1 MKRINVHSFFAFFIY
16 YVVGVIECV
25 IKVGFISIKKEELLL
40 IEVKNLVKRYGNHLA
55 VDDLSFTVE
64 RGQILG
70 FLGPNGAGKSTTMN
84 MITGYIAATSGSVTI
99 DGNDVFEDPIEAKKM
114 IGYLPEIPPLYLDM
128 SVVEYLEFIAEIK
141 AVKKKE
147 RTKMIQDI
155 MKMTKVDD
163 VSERLIK
170 HLSKGYKQRVGLAGA
185 IVGYP
190 EVLIL
195 DEPTVG
201 LDPKQIIE
209 IRDLIKSLSK
219 DHTIILSSHILSE
232 VSAVCDKVM
241 IINKGKL
248 IVSDSPENLSKHM
261 EGANKVH
268 LIVKGTKD
276 KVIKALN
283 KIDGI
288 VKVDYQDTSEEDLIE
303 LKIQSKEALDI
314 REELFYAMVEAGCP
328 IYGLERKVMSLEDIF
343 LELTENS
350 TITEKKKKSFFGQMK
365 KQKQEENEEE
375 KHDVIQEIKQ
385 EPQMQETQNQ
395 EMQVKEEHEKESL
408 EFVDRE
414 FESDKE
420 EEEC

>member
-1 MKRINVHSFFAFFIY
+1 M
-16 YVVGVIECV
+16 
-25 IKVGFISIKKEELLL
+25 
-40 IEVKNLVKRYGNHLA
+40 IEVKNLVKSYGNHLA

-99 DGNDVFEDPIEAKKM
+99 DGYDVFEDPIEAKKK

-128 SVVEYLEFIAEIK
+128 SVIEYLEFIAEIK
-141 AVKKKE
+141 YVKKSE
-147 RTKMIQDI
+147 RVKMIQDI

-163 VSERLIK
+163 VSTRLIK
-170 HLSKGYKQRVGLAGA
+170 HLSKGYRQRVGLAGA

-209 IRDLIKSLSK
+209 IRDLIKRLSK

-248 IVSDSPENLSKHM
+248 IVSDSPENLSSHL

-268 LIVKGTKD
+268 LLVKGTKD
-276 KVIKALN
+276 KVAKALD
-283 KIDGI
+283 KIEGI
-288 VKVDYQDTSEEDLIE
+288 VKVDYKTSTEADLLDVE
-303 LKIQSKEALDI
+303 IQTKEALDI
-314 REELFYAMVEAGCP
+314 REELFYRMVEAECP
-328 IYGLERKVMSLEDIF
+328 IYGLDRKVMSLEDIF
-343 LELTENS
+343 LELTEN
-350 TITEKKKKSFFGQMK
+350 TAKVDKKKKSFLGQIKRQNK
-365 KQKQEENEEE
+365 KDMNEENLNQEE
-375 KHDVIQEIKQ
+375 
-385 EPQMQETQNQ
+385 QNQ
-395 EMQVKEEHEKESL
+395 EEIENNKNGSE
-408 EFVDRE
+408 
-414 FESDKE
+414 KE

>member
-1 MKRINVHSFFAFFIY
+1 M
-16 YVVGVIECV
+16 
-25 IKVGFISIKKEELLL
+25 
-40 IEVKNLVKRYGNHLA
+40 IEVKNLVKSYGNHLA

-64 RGQILG
+64 KGQILG

-84 MITGYIAATSGSVTI
+84 IITGYISATSGSVTI
-99 DGNDVFEDPIEAKKM
+99 DGYDVFEDPIEAKKM

-128 SVVEYLEFIAEIK
+128 SVIEYLEFIAELK
-141 AVKKKE
+141 SVKKNE
-147 RTKMIQDI
+147 RAKMILDI

-163 VSERLIK
+163 VSNRLIK

-209 IRDLIKSLSK
+209 IRDLIKRLSK
-219 DHTIILSSHILSE
+219 NHTIILSSHILSE

-248 IVSDSPENLSKHM
+248 IVSDTPENLSSHL

-268 LIVKGTKD
+268 LLVKGTKD
-276 KVIKALN
+276 KVVKALKN
-283 KIDGI
+283 INGI
-288 VKVDYQDTSEEDLIE
+288 EKVDYKTATEADLINID
-303 LKIQSKEALDI
+303 IQTKESFDI
-314 REELFYAMVEAGCP
+314 REQLFYAMVEAGCP

-343 LELTENS
+343 LELTENN
-350 TITEKKKKSFFGQMK
+350 TKPEKKKKAFFGQMK
-365 KQKQEENEEE
+365 KRNQDELDQKELNQEELDQEKSDQEEQVQQEQKQQKQE
-375 KHDVIQEIKQ
+375 KIKKTKKGS
-385 EPQMQETQNQ
+385 E
-395 EMQVKEEHEKESL
+395 
-408 EFVDRE
+408 
-414 FESDKE
+414 KE

>member
-1 MKRINVHSFFAFFIY
+1 M
-16 YVVGVIECV
+16 
-25 IKVGFISIKKEELLL
+25 
-40 IEVKNLVKRYGNHLA
+40 IEVKNLVKRYGSHLA

-128 SVVEYLEFIAEIK
+128 SVIEYLEFIAEIK

-163 VSERLIK
+163 VCNRLIK

-209 IRDLIKSLSK
+209 IRDLIKRLSK
-219 DHTIILSSHILSE
+219 NHTIILSSHILSE
-232 VSAVCDKVM
+232 VSAVCDKIM

-248 IVSDSPENLSKHM
+248 IVSDTPENLSSHM

-268 LIVKGTKD
+268 LLVKGTKD
-276 KVIKALN
+276 KVAKAL
-283 KIDGI
+283 KKVEGID
-288 VKVDYQDTSEEDLIE
+288 KVDYQNVAEADL
-303 LKIQSKEALDI
+303 LDVDIQSKEAIDI

-328 IYGLERKVMSLEDIF
+328 IYGLERNVMSLEDIF
-343 LELTENS
+343 LELTDNN
-350 TITEKKKKSFFGQMK
+350 IKTEKKKKNIFGQMR
-365 KQKQEENEEE
+365 KQKQEEVQEEVQEEQVEEQIKEDQTEEE
-375 KHDVIQEIKQ
+375 QVQVKQKQDEIKV
-385 EPQMQETQNQ
+385 ENNEIKS
-395 EMQVKEEHEKESL
+395 E
-408 EFVDRE
+408 
-414 FESDKE
+414 KE

>member
-1 MKRINVHSFFAFFIY
+1 M
-16 YVVGVIECV
+16 
-25 IKVGFISIKKEELLL
+25 

-64 RGQILG
+64 RGQVLG

-84 MITGYIAATSGSVTI
+84 MITGYISATSGSVTI
-99 DGNDVFEDPIEAKKM
+99 DGFDVFEDPIKAKKM

-128 SVVEYLEFIAEIK
+128 SVVEYLEFVAEIK
-141 AVKKKE
+141 GVKKNK
-147 RTKMIQDI
+147 RTSMIQDI

-163 VSERLIK
+163 VSNRLIK
-170 HLSKGYKQRVGLAGA
+170 HLSKGYKQRVGLAGS

-209 IRDLIKSLSK
+209 IRDLIKKLSK

-232 VSAVCDKVM
+232 VSAVCDKIM
-241 IINKGKL
+241 IINRGKL
-248 IVSDSPENLSKHM
+248 IVSDTPENLSTYL

-268 LIVKGTKD
+268 LLVKGTKD
-276 KVIKALN
+276 KISKALKN
-283 KIDGI
+283 INGIDKADYE
-288 VKVDYQDTSEEDLIE
+288 KVPEADLVNVE
-303 LKIQSKEALDI
+303 IQTKEAIDI

-343 LELTENS
+343 LELTDNN
-350 TITEKKKKSFFGQMK
+350 TKTEKKKKSLFGQFRRQK
-365 KQKQEENEEE
+365 KEEQEEEQGKQEEEQENHEELIEEDIAKKEFIQDEVLQEELVQE
-375 KHDVIQEIKQ
+375 KHKGIIIE
-385 EPQMQETQNQ
+385 NN
-395 EMQVKEEHEKESL
+395 
-408 EFVDRE
+408 EFKSE
-414 FESDKE
+414 KE

>member
-1 MKRINVHSFFAFFIY
+1 M
-16 YVVGVIECV
+16 
-25 IKVGFISIKKEELLL
+25 

-64 RGQILG
+64 RGQVLG

-84 MITGYIAATSGSVTI
+84 MITGYISATSGSVTI
-99 DGNDVFEDPIEAKKM
+99 DGFDVFEDPIKAKKM

-128 SVVEYLEFIAEIK
+128 SVVEYLEFVAEIK
-141 AVKKKE
+141 GVKKNE
-147 RTKMIQDI
+147 RTSMIQDI

-163 VSERLIK
+163 VSNRLIK
-170 HLSKGYKQRVGLAGA
+170 HLSKGYKQRVGLAGS

-209 IRDLIKSLSK
+209 IRDLIKKLSK

-232 VSAVCDKVM
+232 VSAVCDKIM
-241 IINKGKL
+241 IINRGKL
-248 IVSDSPENLSKHM
+248 IVSDTPENLSTYL

-268 LIVKGTKD
+268 LLVKGTKD
-276 KVIKALN
+276 KISKALKN
-283 KIDGI
+283 INGID
-288 VKVDYQDTSEEDLIE
+288 KVDYEKVPEADLVNVE
-303 LKIQSKEALDI
+303 IQTKEAIDI

-343 LELTENS
+343 LELTDNNAK
-350 TITEKKKKSFFGQMK
+350 TEKKKKSLFGQFRRQK
-365 KQKQEENEEE
+365 KEEQEEEQGNQEEE
-375 KHDVIQEIKQ
+375 QENQVDVQENHEELIEEDIAKKEFIQEEVLQ
-385 EPQMQETQNQ
+385 EELVQEQHKGIIIENN
-395 EMQVKEEHEKESL
+395 
-408 EFVDRE
+408 EFKSE
-414 FESDKE
+414 KE

>member
-1 MKRINVHSFFAFFIY
+1 MKCINVHSFFAFFIY

-128 SVVEYLEFIAEIK
+128 SVIEYLEFIAEIK

-155 MKMTKVDD
+155 MKMTKIDD

-261 EGANKVH
+261 EGANNVH
-268 LIVKGTKD
+268 LLVKGTKD

-365 KQKQEENEEE
+365 KDKKEEKQEE
-375 KHDVIQEIKQ
+375 QT
-385 EPQMQETQNQ
+385 QETQNQ
-395 EMQVKEEHEKESL
+395 VMQVKEEHEKENL

>member
-1 MKRINVHSFFAFFIY
+1 M
-16 YVVGVIECV
+16 
-25 IKVGFISIKKEELLL
+25 

-219 DHTIILSSHILSE
+219 NHTIILSSHILSE

-261 EGANKVH
+261 EGANNVH
-268 LIVKGTKD
+268 LIVKGTKV
-276 KVIKALN
+276 KVMKALN

-288 VKVDYQDTSEEDLIE
+288 VKVDFQGTSEEDLIE
-303 LKIQSKEALDI
+303 LKIQSKEAIDI
-314 REELFYAMVEAGCP
+314 REELFYAMAEAGCP

-350 TITEKKKKSFFGQMK
+350 TITERKKK
-365 KQKQEENEEE
+365 
-375 KHDVIQEIKQ
+375 V
-385 EPQMQETQNQ
+385 
-395 EMQVKEEHEKESL
+395 SL
-408 EFVDRE
+408 GR
-414 FESDKE
+414 
-420 EEEC
+420 

>member
-1 MKRINVHSFFAFFIY
+1 MKCINVHSFFAFFIY

-128 SVVEYLEFIAEIK
+128 SVIEYLEFIAEIK

-155 MKMTKVDD
+155 MKMTKIDD

-261 EGANKVH
+261 EGANNVH
-268 LIVKGTKD
+268 LLVKGTKD

-350 TITEKKKKSFFGQMK
+350 TITERKKKSFFGQMK
-365 KQKQEENEEE
+365 KVKKEEKQEE
-375 KHDVIQEIKQ
+375 QT
-385 EPQMQETQNQ
+385 QETQNQ
-395 EMQVKEEHEKESL
+395 VMQVKEEHEKENL

>member
-1 MKRINVHSFFAFFIY
+1 MKCINVHSFFAFFIY

-128 SVVEYLEFIAEIK
+128 SVIEYLEFIAEIK

-155 MKMTKVDD
+155 MKMTKIDD

-261 EGANKVH
+261 EGANNVH
-268 LIVKGTKD
+268 LLVKGTKD

-365 KQKQEENEEE
+365 KDKKEEKQEE
-375 KHDVIQEIKQ
+375 KQ
-385 EPQMQETQNQ
+385 EEQTQETQNQ
-395 EMQVKEEHEKESL
+395 VMQVKEEHEKENL